1 MYSVVSNSPH
11 LYMVYNNLDFLT
23 MGSLNLLA
31 DSEQESFRGVSNAWV
46 GGPNIPRTSKRSSL
60 RQVLDSSNYPRDTTI
75 EFPDAQRGK
84 KESVGASSHTDEGS
98 SIIEEAKIDR
108 IGGFVLSTNSDKNIA
123 DSKMMTRFIQPFSEI
138 LSSRKT
144 YIRPWGINIKN
155 NHT

>member
-1 MYSVVSNSPH
+1 MYSVVSNAPQM
-11 LYMVYNNLDFLT
+11 YMVYNNLDFLT

-60 RQVLDSSNYPRDTTI
+60 RQVLDSSNHPRDTTI

-98 SIIEEAKIDR
+98 SVVEETKIDS
-108 IGGFVLSTNSDKNIA
+108 IGGFVLSNNNDKNIS
-123 DSKMMTRFIQPFSEI
+123 DSKLTPRFIQPFSEI

-144 YIRPWGINIKN
+144 YIKP
-155 NHT
+155 